1 MDRVQDE
8 LGDLLFTVVNVI
20 RLFGMNAEQTL
31 KMANEKFE
39 SRFRYTEQQ
48 LYQRGVDDLHKLS
61 IEEWDEAWEKV
72 KSKQEG
78 R

>member
-39 SRFRYTEQQ
+39 NRFRETEQA
-48 LYQRGVDDLHKLS
+48 LFKRGVDDLHKLT
-61 IEEWDEAWEKV
+61 IDEWDVAWEEV
-72 KSKQEG
+72 KSKKEK
-78 R
+78 